1 MDYKPLDHI
10 KESLPPDINE
20 KDCYLGGWELLPASK
35 YQIHKALTNLA
46 ATHTMARYFVP
57 DNIEQDILLT

>member
-35 YQIHKALTNLA
+35 YNTQGSYKLGCNTYDGKIFCSRQH
-46 ATHTMARYFVP
+46 
-57 DNIEQDILLT
+57 